1 MYLKLVQEEHRR
13 DTQAMLLKSSAAL
26 LALTAL
32 LATGCASQGEFKQA
46 TGTGVQLTG
55 NNYRVIKAGASGE
68 SAGFYLLGFIP
79 IVSPSYADAKNDLY
93 SNVGRSLEGR
103 SVALANQTEDR
114 SSLYLIVFS
123 IPKVKI
129 SADVIE
135 FTDAAGKK

>member
-1 MYLKLVQEEHRR
+1 
-13 DTQAMLLKSSAAL
+13 MLLKSSAAL

-32 LATGCASQGEFKQA
+32 LTTGCASQGEFKQA

-123 IPKVKI
+123 IPRVKI

-135 FTDAAGKK
+135 FTDAAAKK

>member
-1 MYLKLVQEEHRR
+1 MSLKHPSTILV
-13 DTQAMLLKSSAAL
+13 
-26 LALTAL
+26 LTAL
-32 LATGCASQGEFKQA
+32 LFTGCVSQGEMKHA
-46 TGTGVQLTG
+46 GTGTGVQLTG

-68 SAGFYLLGFIP
+68 STGFYLLGFIP
-79 IVSPSYADAKNDLY
+79 IVSPSYADAKSDLY
-93 SNVGRSLEGR
+93 GNVGRALEGR

-114 SSLYLIVFS
+114 SSLYLVIFS